1 MVASECLKGLKLQD
15 DWYVEDVIKRSP
27 HSTGGCFSCGYRVS
41 KNGKKAYLKAI
52 DFSWAFSQ
60 PDPPRALQAMTEAYN
75 FERDLLEKCKNNHL
89 SKIVCPITSGKVS
102 VPGFPTLESTVYYII
117 FEMADGDIRTIN
129 EIIDCFD
136 FALIFRTMHNL
147 AVALKQIHT
156 INIAHQDIKPSN
168 ALVFNN
174 ETKLSDM
181 GRSSD
186 LEKPYVN
193 DTYQIPGDRN
203 YAPLE
208 QMYNYHANNDFTDRF
223 AADLY
228 TFGSLFFFYF
238 YNMSISQIMIQ
249 KAKEFN
255 IPTSNNFEKDLPY
268 WERLFDE
275 VLYNLQEKLDRHMP
289 KDDLLKTIEIIRS
302 LCHPNPKKRGH
313 KKNIEQGYVQYDMQ
327 RFITELNILA
337 KKAEYKLI

>member
-41 KNGKKAYLKAI
+41 KNEKKAYLKAI

-60 PDPPRALQAMTEAYN
+60 PDPPRALEAMTKAYN

-89 SKIVCPITSGKVS
+89 SKIVYPLSYGNVS
-102 VPGFPTLESTVYYII
+102 VPGFPNTESIVYYII

-129 EIIDCFD
+129 ETIDCYD

-147 AVALKQIHT
+147 AVALQQIHT

-168 ALVFNN
+168 ALVFNK

-186 LEKPYVN
+186 LECPGTN
-193 DTYQIPGDRN
+193 DNYKIPGDRN

-208 QMYNYHANNDFTDRF
+208 QLYDYHLNNDFTDRF

-238 YNMSISQIMIQ
+238 YNMSISQIMLQ
-249 KAKEFN
+249 KAREHN
-255 IPTSNNFEKDLPY
+255 IPISNNFEKDLPY

-275 VLYNLQEKLDRHMP
+275 ILFNLKVAVPLSSIVTLYLMLPIVMVKYL
-289 KDDLLKTIEIIRS
+289 
-302 LCHPNPKKRGH
+302 
-313 KKNIEQGYVQYDMQ
+313 
-327 RFITELNILA
+327 
-337 KKAEYKLI
+337 

>member
-1 MVASECLKGLKLQD
+1 MVASENLKGLFLED
-15 DWYVEDVIKRSP
+15 GWYVEDIIKRSP
-27 HSTGGCFSCGYRVS
+27 HSTGGCFSCGYKVS
-41 KNGKKAYLKAI
+41 KDKKFAYLKAI

-75 FERDLLEKCKNNHL
+75 FERDLLERCKNNHL
-89 SKIVCPITSGKVS
+89 SKIVYPITSGKVT
-102 VPGFPTLESTVYYII
+102 VPGFPNSESTVYYII

-129 EIIDCFD
+129 EKIDCFD

-147 AVALKQIHT
+147 AVALKQIHA

-186 LEKPYVN
+186 LEHPFVN
-193 DTYQIPGDRN
+193 DTFPIPGDRN

-208 QMYNYHANNDFTDRF
+208 QRYNYHSNNDFTDRF

-289 KDDLLKTIEIIRS
+289 KDELLKTIEIIRS

>member
-1 MVASECLKGLKLQD
+1 MVASENLKGLSLED
-15 DWYVEDVIKRSP
+15 GWYVEDIIKRTP
-27 HSTGGCFSCGYRVS
+27 HSTGGCFSCGYKVS
-41 KNGKKAYLKAI
+41 KDNKYAYLKAI
-52 DFSWAFSQ
+52 DLSSAFSQ
-60 PDPPRALQAMTEAYN
+60 PDPLRALQAMTEAYN

-89 SKIVCPITSGKVS
+89 SKIVYPITSGKVS
-102 VPGFPTLESTVYYII
+102 VPGFPNLENTVYYII

-129 EIIDCFD
+129 ETIDCFD

-186 LEKPYVN
+186 LEHPFVN
-193 DTYQIPGDRN
+193 DSYQIPGDRN

-208 QMYNYHANNDFTDRF
+208 QWYNYHLNNDFTDRF
-223 AADLY
+223 AADIY

-238 YNMSISQIMIQ
+238 YNMSLSQIMIQ
-249 KAKEFN
+249 KAKEHSIPISN
-255 IPTSNNFEKDLPY
+255 IFEKDLPY
-268 WERLFDE
+268 WERIFDE
-275 VLYNLQEKLDRHMP
+275 VLYNLKEKLNTHIP
-289 KDDLLKTIEIIRS
+289 EEELLKTIEIIRS
-302 LCHPNPKKRGH
+302 LCNPDPKKRGH
-313 KKNIEQGYVQYDMQ
+313 RKNINQGYSQYDMQ
-327 RFITELNILA
+327 RFITELNVLA
-337 KKAEYKLI
+337 KKAEFKLI

>member
-41 KNGKKAYLKAI
+41 KNEKKAYLKAI

-60 PDPPRALQAMTEAYN
+60 PDPPRALEAMTKAYN

-89 SKIVCPITSGKVS
+89 SKIVYPLSYGNVS
-102 VPGFPTLESTVYYII
+102 VPGFPNTESIVYYII

-129 EIIDCFD
+129 ETIDCYD

-147 AVALKQIHT
+147 AVALQQIHT

-168 ALVFNN
+168 ALVFNK

-186 LEKPYVN
+186 LECPGTN
-193 DTYQIPGDRN
+193 DNYKIPGDRN

-208 QMYNYHANNDFTDRF
+208 QLYDYHLNNDFTDRF

-238 YNMSISQIMIQ
+238 YNMSISQIMLQ
-249 KAKEFN
+249 KAREHN
-255 IPTSNNFEKDLPY
+255 IPISNNFEKDLPY

-275 VLYNLQEKLDRHMP
+275 ILFNLKEKLKTHIP
-289 KDDLLKTIEIIRS
+289 EEELLKTLEIIRS
-302 LCHPNPKKRGH
+302 LCNPDPKERGH
-313 KKNIEQGYVQYDMQ
+313 KKNIKQGFAQYDMQ
-327 RFITELNILA
+327 RFITELNVLA
-337 KKAEYKLI
+337 KKVEFKLI